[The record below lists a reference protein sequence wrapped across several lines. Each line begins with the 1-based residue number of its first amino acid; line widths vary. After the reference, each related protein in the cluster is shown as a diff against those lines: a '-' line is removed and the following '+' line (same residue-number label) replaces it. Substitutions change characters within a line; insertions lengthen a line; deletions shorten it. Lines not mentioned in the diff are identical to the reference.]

1 MDDEEGEWMNI
12 AQLHIYQQR
21 GQISIKQDAG
31 GVAIKQPQA
40 KIQMRTEP
48 LVVDIDRVERGL
60 SIDQSKAWAAYGLM
74 KTGELRSKIY
84 SQVQNI
90 AYQAIA
96 KYAQDGDR
104 LAAIHKPGD
113 AIVEL
118 AKQANTDL
126 IPIDYTGPARY
137 DNVDVS
143 YVPDELSTSFR
154 GGEVH
159 YHAQP
164 QKPII
169 KRIPAYVEM
178 GMKQYP
184 SIRFEVRGANV
195 NQYL

>member
-1 MDDEEGEWMNI
+1 MNI
-12 AQLHIYQQR
+12 AQLHIYQQY
-21 GQISIKQDAG
+21 GQISIKQDHG
-31 GVAIKQPQA
+31 QIAIRQPQA
-40 KIQMRTEP
+40 KTQMRTEP
-48 LVVDIDRVERGL
+48 LTVNIDKVERGL

-74 KTGELRSKIY
+74 NPTELTNKIS
-84 SQVQNI
+84 SQVQGI

-118 AKQANTDL
+118 AKQVSTDL
-126 IPIDYTGPARY
+126 YPIDYTGPARY

-143 YVPDELSTSFR
+143 YVPDELSTTFR
-154 GGEVH
+154 GGDVH

-169 KRIPAYVEM
+169 DHIPAYVEV

-184 SIRFEVRGANV
+184 SIRFEVQGSNV